1 MYYYLQGN
9 PLSGQHAKTTLP
21 SILKQDLENYTLLV
35 PPLPEQRAIARALR
49 AVQAAREARLRELA
63 LERER
68 KAALMEHLFTHGTR
82 GEATKMTEIGEM
94 PESWEIVKLGEV
106 FHVQLGKMLSSKSRA
121 GISPRPYLRNANVR
135 WGKIDLS
142 DLYEMDF
149 SNAEA
154 EKFELR
160 YGDVLVCEGGEI
172 GRTAIWHNEMKGC
185 CYQKAIHR
193 LRPKNNL
200 IMQEYFQYYFMMA
213 FIIRN
218 TYGVSG
224 TKTTIAH
231 LPAIK
236 LKMLKIPVP
245 NMGEQKAISSV
256 LVACDLKIT
265 TIEQESLLLDE
276 LFRAMLEE
284 LMSGQLSSR
293 GIVETPEVSI

>member
-1 MYYYLQGN
+1 
-9 PLSGQHAKTTLP
+9 
-21 SILKQDLENYTLLV
+21 
-35 PPLPEQRAIARALR
+35 
-49 AVQAAREARLRELA
+49 
-63 LERER
+63 
-68 KAALMEHLFTHGTR
+68 
-82 GEATKMTEIGEM
+82 M
-94 PESWEIVKLGEV
+94 PESWMVVKLGEV
-106 FHVQLGKMLSSKSRA
+106 FGVQLGKMLSNKARA

-149 SNAEA
+149 SDAEA
-154 EKFELR
+154 EKFELK

-172 GRTAIWHNEMKGC
+172 GRTAIWRNEMEGC

-200 IMQEYFQYYFMMA
+200 IIPEYFLYYFMMA

-236 LKMLKIPVP
+236 LKMLKIPIP
-245 NMGEQKAISSV
+245 DMEEQKEISSV
-256 LVACDLKIT
+256 LGACDLKT
-265 TIEQESLLLDE
+265 TAIEHEALLLDE

-284 LMSGQLSSR
+284 LMSGKLPATNLAES
-293 GIVETPEVSI
+293 